1 MIFGPTS
8 LYIYFAGSVL
18 TKFYI
23 KMGQFWKKNSFLDIA
38 NFKPTLEFY
47 LKFHSNNFS
56 EILRLLT
63 LLVSTL
69 DKERKLT

>member
-1 MIFGPTS
+1 
-8 LYIYFAGSVL
+8 
-18 TKFYI
+18 
-23 KMGQFWKKNSFLDIA
+23 MGHFWTKNSFLDINEIA

-69 DKERKLT
+69 GKERKLKFLFSPVVVSQKVP